1 VLVVKER
8 GGLHGHPPRPVF
20 GAAAVDKSRL
30 ADPAESVKPALRDVR
45 ERDVRERDV
54 RERVRAQACASAS
67 ASEHG
72 GAHGL
77 AKARP
82 PH

>member
-1 VLVVKER
+1 MQVVKER
-8 GGLHGHPPRPVF
+8 GGLYGHPPRPVF
-20 GAAAVDKSRL
+20 SGLAVDKSRL
-30 ADPAESVKPALRDVR
+30 PDPAESVKPALRDVR
-45 ERDVRERDV
+45 VRDVRVRDV
-54 RERVRAQACASAS
+54 RERVRAQACAS

-82 PH
+82 PIR